1 MAARRK
7 AAPINTQCFQMQN
20 VFDPNAESGTAWIE
34 KLKRTV
40 IQRISN
46 YGPVCHVHVDKN
58 AMNGTVYVKCGSCKY
73 RKETGVLLNLFLAAI
88 CQGAVNGVHGK
99 NLNGRTVTAAYV
111 PIPNYHQL
119 FPESAMANSSL

>member
-1 MAARRK
+1 MEL
-7 AAPINTQCFQMQN
+7 FMSN
-20 VFDPNAESGTAWIE
+20 V
-34 KLKRTV
+34 
-40 IQRISN
+40 
-46 YGPVCHVHVDKN
+46 VHVSN
-58 AMNGTVYVKCGSCKY
+58 VKQGSSGR
-73 RKETGVLLNLFLAAI
+73 RKETVVVLNLFLAAI